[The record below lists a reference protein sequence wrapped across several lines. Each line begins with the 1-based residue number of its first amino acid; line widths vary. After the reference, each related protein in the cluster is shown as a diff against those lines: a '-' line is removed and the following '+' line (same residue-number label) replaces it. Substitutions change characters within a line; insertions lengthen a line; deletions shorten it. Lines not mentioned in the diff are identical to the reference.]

1 MAGQVMA
8 GPQIRGVLLDKD
20 GTLIDCDATWAPVI
34 HDIFRELSP
43 PGDPADLIEAAGL
56 DPRTGR
62 LRPGSV
68 WAAGATTE
76 LVTLWWPDADGD
88 RVLELA
94 GEIDAIAARLG
105 PINAVPLLD
114 LDRFLAELETRHLI
128 FGIATNDSLGSLR
141 AFLDR
146 HELIN
151 RVPYLYGYDSV
162 VNPKPAPDMTLAF
175 CEAAGLAAEE
185 VAVVGDNV
193 HDLEMARAAGA
204 GAAIG
209 VLTGNSDR
217 EHLDPFADAVI
228 DGVADLLSW
237 LDRQRAG
244 EWGPGERAS

>member
-1 MAGQVMA
+1 MA

-34 HDIFRELSP
+34 HDVCRELSP

-56 DPRTGR
+56 DKETGR

-88 RVLELA
+88 RILELA

-105 PINAVPLLD
+105 PLTAVPLLD
-114 LDRFLAELETRHLI
+114 LDRFLSELERRDLV
-128 FGIATNDSLGSLR
+128 FGIATNDSSVSLR

-146 HELIN
+146 HGLIE

-162 VNPKPAPDMTLAF
+162 ANPKPCPDMVLAF
-175 CEAAGLAAEE
+175 CKAAGLSPEE
-185 VAVVGDNV
+185 VAVVGDNI
-193 HDLEMARAAGA
+193 HDLEMARSAGA

-217 EHLDPFADAVI
+217 AHLAPHADAI
-228 DGVADLLSW
+228 LDGVGDLLSW
-237 LDRQRAG
+237 LGTQR
-244 EWGPGERAS
+244 PGERAL